1 MTGRAFPESP
11 PFRAGRCQSFED
23 AGRLAGGH
31 EASGTTVR
39 SRRDEWIHAGICDVL
54 VTETLAGDDRMVGVV
69 RCDVALDAIPWSRAS
84 GSTTARWHGTGDGGG
99 IWAQQVSHASLAD
112 RDEAAA
118 RLAALACAAPAAM
131 VCLVGEEHLW
141 VKAGYGLRA
150 MSSHPP
156 RANSPCSDTV
166 ALESTLVVEDAAS
179 DEAYTDSLFVL
190 GGPKIRAYA
199 GVPLVGRDG
208 LPLGTLCVLDWRP
221 RAFSGA
227 QLENRA
233 ALAER
238 VVTRLELRRVD
249 RAMGRDR
256 DALLADALDPVRLR
270 QAIDEGEFACCFPPI
285 VCLDSGH
292 AGAFEALVR
301 WCHPSLGVIPPAL
314 FLPAMERTGLMHALG
329 RSVLHGALDLAAE
342 LGATDGGEVFPKVAV
357 NVSGTQLETPGFA
370 DEVAEALSARNLP
383 AHSLCVEVTES
394 VPLERGGAAAALRAL
409 GVGIALDDDGAGTP
423 RRTRSSSCR

>member
-1 MTGRAFPESP
+1 M
-11 PFRAGRCQSFED
+11 
-23 AGRLAGGH
+23 
-31 EASGTTVR
+31 
-39 SRRDEWIHAGICDVL
+39 L

-190 GGPKIRAYA
+190 GGTANKI
-199 GVPLVGRDG
+199 
-208 LPLGTLCVLDWRP
+208 
-221 RAFSGA
+221 
-227 QLENRA
+227 
-233 ALAER
+233 
-238 VVTRLELRRVD
+238 LELSVPSRRS
-249 RAMGRDR
+249 
-256 DALLADALDPVRLR
+256 
-270 QAIDEGEFACCFPPI
+270 C
-285 VCLDSGH
+285 
-292 AGAFEALVR
+292 AGATRA
-301 WCHPSLGVIPPAL
+301 
-314 FLPAMERTGLMHALG
+314 
-329 RSVLHGALDLAAE
+329 
-342 LGATDGGEVFPKVAV
+342 
-357 NVSGTQLETPGFA
+357 SGC
-370 DEVAEALSARNLP
+370 AEALSARNLP
-383 AHSLCVEVTES
+383 AHSPCVEVTES

-423 RRTRSSSCR
+423 ASVPFGWVPPNWSPRNEGSPGRPAQVDSSRPRGCTWLTGWLTESWRKPRGGAVASRTSSSSRRE